1 MRILHEKDKEALLSY
16 VGKEPEMNLFFIGD
30 IENFGIE
37 SETVTVYLHE
47 ERDRWDFVILRYYQ
61 YFLLY
66 SRYDDYNAAEAIA
79 FLRGQEPDCI
89 SGKTVLLERIAP
101 AFPQREIQSTYMSRC
116 DHMTAMSDLCGCG
129 AVKSDSGNC
138 QDNGTESGGQTQ
150 KLVIRRLE
158 KADAAEAVRLLS
170 DIEEF
175 QKTFKKD
182 ELEEQIQ
189 HMESEMEQ
197 GSKAAM
203 GGFLDGRMVCTAST
217 SAENSQSAMV
227 VGVATVR
234 AFRGRGYASAVVA
247 ALCQDCFARGKK
259 YLCLFYDNPTAGKI
273 YNRIGFQ
280 ELGEYGMLR

>member
-1 MRILHEKDKEALLSY
+1 MRILQEEDKEALLCY
-16 VGKEPEMNLFFIGD
+16 VAKEPEMNLFFIGD

-37 SETVTVYLHE
+37 SETVHVYLHE
-47 ERDRWDFVILRYYQ
+47 ERGRWDFVILQYYR

-66 SRYDDYNAAEAIA
+66 SQYDDYNAAEAIA

-101 AFPQREIQSTYMSRC
+101 AFGQWAIQSTYMSRC
-116 DHMTAMSDLCGCG
+116 DCVEAGWERPKEL
-129 AVKSDSGNC
+129 A
-138 QDNGTESGGQTQ
+138 
-150 KLVIRRLE
+150 IRRLE
-158 KADAAEAVRLLS
+158 KADAAEAIKLLS

-175 QKTFKKD
+175 QKTYKKQ
-182 ELEEQIQ
+182 ELTEHIR

-197 GSKAAM
+197 GGKAAV

-234 AFRGRGYASAVVA
+234 AFRGRGYASAVVE
-247 ALCQDCFARGKK
+247 ALCRDCFERGKQ
-259 YLCLFYDNPTAGKI
+259 YLCLFYDNPAAGKI
-273 YNRIGFQ
+273 YNRIGFR
-280 ELGEYGMLR
+280 ELGQYGMLR